1 MATEADTDA
10 ADADVAGALEGETVD
25 GTPIPRSFLVEG
37 SGPVTVVRDRGDVTE
52 RTEGEVTIS
61 HRLETLEAFA
71 EFWSFRNLQNW
82 KRTAVRA
89 VLKEHEDD
97 VHYVIDDGQL
107 EAWDIQVDGHAQAFV
122 GVAETIVEGD
132 VSPRGFDSPE
142 RRFHNYLQGMPPG
155 DDVDEMTI
163 SLAKDLKQSPLW
175 GPGVRLAELTV
186 KHGNR
191 DDLEGHAEAL
201 LEEVSE

>member
-1 MATEADTDA
+1 
-10 ADADVAGALEGETVD
+10 
-25 GTPIPRSFLVEG
+25 
-37 SGPVTVVRDRGDVTE
+37 
-52 RTEGEVTIS
+52 
-61 HRLETLEAFA
+61 
-71 EFWSFRNLQNW
+71 
-82 KRTAVRA
+82 
-89 VLKEHEDD
+89 
-97 VHYVIDDGQL
+97 
-107 EAWDIQVDGHAQAFV
+107 
-122 GVAETIVEGD
+122 
-132 VSPRGFDSPE
+132 
-142 RRFHNYLQGMPPG
+142 MPPG